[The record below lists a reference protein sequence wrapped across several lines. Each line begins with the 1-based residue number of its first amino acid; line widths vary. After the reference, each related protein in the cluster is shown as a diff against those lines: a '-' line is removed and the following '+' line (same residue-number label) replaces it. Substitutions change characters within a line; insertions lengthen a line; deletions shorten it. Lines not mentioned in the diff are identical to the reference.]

1 MKENLAIHEVPNC
14 PHCGQKMNKWE
25 TPQFAFSDGLGW
37 GSSFLYVCVNNDCSL
52 YDEGWRS
59 MMDNYGQVASYRC
72 ICDPTTGNFECM
84 PVYTPHGMLGNIV
97 DEEEVARKK
106 AEEKALS
113 DLLKYRESE
122 DIKSI
127 LNLLLDEKALPA
139 ARKKAAEYLEE
150 IGDLKSIEPVRNYS
164 FEDAELEKKVNHA
177 IEMIH
182 KANYTKECPFCAEI
196 IKARAKVCKHCKRDV

>member
-1 MKENLAIHEVPNC
+1 
-14 PHCGQKMNKWE
+14 
-25 TPQFAFSDGLGW
+25 
-37 GSSFLYVCVNNDCSL
+37 
-52 YDEGWRS
+52 
-59 MMDNYGQVASYRC
+59 
-72 ICDPTTGNFECM
+72 M

-97 DEEEVARKK
+97 DEEEIARKK

-113 DLLKYRESE
+113 DLFKYRESE

-127 LNLLLDEKALPA
+127 LNLLLDEKTLPA
-139 ARKKAAEYLEE
+139 ARKKAADYLEE

-196 IKARAKVCKHCKRDV
+196 IKARAKVCKHCKREV